1 MLFNLLLVEFVDEG
15 LIAFAQVLEADA
27 HSPLLDFEVPADVLG
42 YHLAN
47 HHDLSVWRDDL
58 DSQFEFGPDFGRPL
72 GRHEDPASREIAH
85 ENASHLPK
93 VLESNYER
101 GGNTWR
107 GPLAAGV
114 LIIDRSENAVELFA
128 QGLPT
133 LPLSGRQT

>member
-1 MLFNLLLVEFVDEG
+1 MLLNLLLVEFVDEG

-27 HSPLLDFEVPADVLG
+27 HSPLLDFEVLADVLG

-85 ENASHLPK
+85 ENASHIPK
-93 VLESNYER
+93 ILESNDER
-101 GGNTWR
+101 RRDTWC
-107 GPLAAGV
+107 GPPAAAI
-114 LIIDRSENAVELFA
+114 LSIERPENVVEPFSK
-128 QGLPT
+128 GLPT
-133 LPLSGRQT
+133 LPISGRQA